1 MEKLRVLEKDRIYC
15 RHGVDHLL
23 DVARLSYI
31 EVLQKN
37 LSISREMVYGAALL
51 HDLGRAEQYEN
62 GTPHDVA
69 GARLAGIILKDCG
82 FSDSETESIVT
93 AISGHRRQETGA
105 KTDLPGILYRADKAS
120 RQCLFCEAKD
130 SCNWS
135 DEKKNFILK
144 G

>member
-1 MEKLRVLEKDRIYC
+1 MEKLKSLEQDRIYC

-31 EVLQKN
+31 EVLERELN
-37 LSISREMVYGAALL
+37 ISREMVYGAALL
-51 HDLGRAEQYEN
+51 HDLGRAEQYEL

-69 GARLAGIILKDCG
+69 GARLAEIILKDCG
-82 FSDSETESIVT
+82 FSTSETESIVS

-105 KTDLPGILYRADKAS
+105 QADLPGILYRADKAS
-120 RQCLFCEAKD
+120 RQCLFCEAQD

-135 DEKKNFILK
+135 NEKKNLILK

>member
-31 EVLQKN
+31 EVLEKN
-37 LSISREMVYGAALL
+37 LDISREMVYGAALL
-51 HDLGRAEQYEN
+51 HDLGRAEQYET

-69 GARLAGIILKDCG
+69 GARLAETILKDCG
-82 FSDSETESIVT
+82 FSDSETGSIVT
-93 AISGHRRQETGA
+93 AISGHRRKEIGEQA
-105 KTDLPGILYRADKAS
+105 DLPGILYRADKAS
-120 RQCLFCEAKD
+120 RQCLFCDAKE

-135 DEKKNFILK
+135 EEKKNLILK